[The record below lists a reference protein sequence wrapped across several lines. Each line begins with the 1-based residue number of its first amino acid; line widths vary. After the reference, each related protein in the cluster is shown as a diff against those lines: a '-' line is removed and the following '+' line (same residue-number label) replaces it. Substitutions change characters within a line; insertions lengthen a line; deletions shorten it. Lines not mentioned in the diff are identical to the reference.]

1 MEWIYAIVGVIVGA
15 IVAALVLFMRQRKVE
30 SDRDT
35 QRSRAAELDNQLQ
48 REITAHQQVRQDCA
62 DAQQRVARLEERLNE
77 KERQFIE
84 QKALLEEAKIALTDT
99 FKAHAADAL
108 KQNREQF
115 MLTADERLKPIK
127 ELLEQHHKVVQEI
140 DKTRQVANKGLEEKI
155 QQIAAANDKLTSET
169 TRLVTALRRSQTR
182 GQWGEMQ
189 LRNAVELAGMTEHCD
204 FSEQVSMTT
213 DDGRLRPDMV
223 VNLPGGGR
231 IPVDSKCVLDAY
243 IDGLDPG
250 NDRAECMNRH
260 ASGLR
265 TQMKGLA
272 SKEYWK
278 QFERAPQI
286 VVMFVPLESALT
298 AALEIDPNLH
308 NDAMRSHV
316 LIVSPTLLV
325 ALLRAVAYG
334 WQQEDVAA
342 NARQIADTG
351 RELYERISKFAEAYA
366 DVGRKLTNAVQ
377 SYNKSVGSIE
387 SRMIPS
393 ARKLKELH
401 ATTAEEIDAPP
412 TVEIEARPLS
422 VPELLPNFGGAD
434 D

>member
-1 MEWIYAIVGVIVGA
+1 
-15 IVAALVLFMRQRKVE
+15 
-30 SDRDT
+30 
-35 QRSRAAELDNQLQ
+35 
-48 REITAHQQVRQDCA
+48 
-62 DAQQRVARLEERLNE
+62 
-77 KERQFIE
+77 
-84 QKALLEEAKIALTDT
+84 
-99 FKAHAADAL
+99 
-108 KQNREQF
+108 
-115 MLTADERLKPIK
+115 
-127 ELLEQHHKVVQEI
+127 
-140 DKTRQVANKGLEEKI
+140 
-155 QQIAAANDKLTSET
+155 
-169 TRLVTALRRSQTR
+169 
-182 GQWGEMQ
+182 MQ
-189 LRNAVELAGMTEHCD
+189 LRNAVEMAGMTEHCD
-204 FSEQVSMTT
+204 FCEQVSMDT

-231 IPVDSKCVLDAY
+231 IPVDSKCVLDSY
-243 IDGLDPG
+243 IDALDPAG
-250 NDRAECMNRH
+250 DRAECMQRH
-260 ASGLR
+260 ASGMR
-265 TQMKGLA
+265 TQMKNLA

-286 VVMFVPLESALT
+286 VVMFVPLESALS
-298 AALEIDPNLH
+298 AALELDPNLH

-351 RELYERISKFAEAYA
+351 RELYERIKTFAEAYG
-366 DVGRKLTNAVQ
+366 DVGRKLSSAVQ

-387 SRMIPS
+387 TRMIPS

-412 TVEIEARPLS
+412 AIEIEARPLTAQ
-422 VPELLPNFGGAD
+422 ELLPNFNGAD